1 MRKVVL
7 VTGGSR
13 GIGAA
18 SCILAAQ
25 KGWDVA
31 VNYTSNAQAAEG
43 VVQQVKAA
51 GGRAIAVQADVAN
64 EAQVLAMFQK
74 VHAELGP
81 LQGLVNNAGVVDVS
95 ARLDEMSMARWR
107 RMFDINVLGSMLCAR
122 EAILQMSTKH
132 GGQGGSI
139 VNLSSAAARLGSPG
153 QYLDYAA
160 AKGAID
166 SFTLGLAKEVAG
178 EGIRVNAIRPG
189 LIDTEIHASGGLPN
203 RVKDLE
209 HLVPAKRGGSAMEVA
224 QAIVWLLSEE
234 ASYTTMSLVDV
245 SGGRGWAA
253 HLPTRFCITGKTCN
267 PVACATWVP
276 SHPPARRS
284 LPLRLNLI
292 PSLFT

>member
-1 MRKVVL
+1 MRKIVL
-7 VTGGSR
+7 VTGGGR

-18 SCILAAQ
+18 TCILAAQ

-31 VNYTSNAQAAEG
+31 VNYAANAEAA
-43 VVQQVKAA
+43 QQVVKQIQALGA
-51 GGRAIAVQADVAN
+51 RAIAVQADVAD
-64 EAQVLAMFQK
+64 EAQVLAMFKRVQ
-74 VHAELGP
+74 AELGP
-81 LQGLVNNAGVVDVS
+81 LQGLVNSAGVIDVY

-122 EAILQMSTKH
+122 EAILEMSTRH
-132 GGQGGSI
+132 GGLGGSI

-178 EGIRVNAIRPG
+178 EGIRVNAVRPG

-224 QAIVWLLSEE
+224 QAIVWLLSDE

-245 SGGRGWAA
+245 SGGR
-253 HLPTRFCITGKTCN
+253 
-267 PVACATWVP
+267 
-276 SHPPARRS
+276 
-284 LPLRLNLI
+284 
-292 PSLFT
+292 